1 MKKLISLMI
10 AAIMLLSLAA
20 CGEAPDSSAA
30 ETEPPETSAPKTE
43 DGRPVTEVTTVD
55 ELLDAIAPDTVIELT
70 GQRYM
75 LTEASDYGTGSGSG
89 YYRWDTGDGAELVI
103 ENVTGLTIRAANRDT
118 CIVTEPRWVN
128 VLHFIGCEDI
138 TLEGFTAGHTDGA
151 YCSGGVL
158 CFENTKGVTVDGCSL
173 YGCGTEGVTTYS
185 CEDVAVTG
193 SEIWNCSQGAAFIY
207 DSKNV
212 SFDNCDFH
220 GITAE
225 FGMFRTIDSDK
236 FALLNSTIRDSS
248 GDVFFN
254 SSRSSGV
261 YIGGCEVSGNKF
273 RNMFASELVPVTVEG
288 CTLGDNDIIDWYAD
302 MEKLGSLYENSKAVD
317 PDGNVYT
324 YSELQEMQKTENA
337 VWNAYVPE
345 VASTPD
351 VAVSEDGKVHVT
363 TVDEFLAAIAPDT
376 TIYLEPGVYDLS
388 TAAGCGVT
396 ETDRYRWDLR
406 FDGPSLVI
414 TGVDGLTIEG
424 AGAESVTIA
433 AVPRYADVL
442 GFERCAGLTLRGF
455 TAGHTEEKGYCTGG
469 VLYFDLCDDAVI
481 DGCALFGCGI
491 MGITAGSCADMNVSN
506 TEIYDCEYGAVTLN
520 DSNAVFDS
528 CDIHDNGGPD
538 FQLYNST
545 AIVDGKEQ
553 TASLTTPKA
562 PAD

>member
-20 CGEAPDSSAA
+20 CGEAPDSSAE

-55 ELLDAIAPDTVIELT
+55 ELLAAIAPDTVIELT

-75 LTEASDYGTGSGSG
+75 LTEASTYGTDSGSE
-89 YYRWDTGDGAELVI
+89 YYRWNGWDTGDGAELVI

-138 TLEGFTAGHTDGA
+138 ALEGFTAGHTDGA

-273 RNMFASELVPVTVEG
+273 RDMFASELIPVTVEG
-288 CTLGDNDIIDWYAD
+288 CALGDNDIIDWYAD

-317 PDGNVYT
+317 HERNVYS
-324 YSELQEMQKTENA
+324 YSELQNMQKTENA

-345 VASTPD
+345 VSTPE
-351 VAVSEDGKVHVT
+351 VAVSEDGKVHVM

-491 MGITAGSCADMNVSN
+491 MGITASNCDDMNVSN

-520 DSNAVFDS
+520 DSNAVFDN

-538 FQLYNST
+538 FQLYGST

-553 TASLTTPKA
+553 TA
-562 PAD
+562 

>member
-43 DGRPVTEVTTVD
+43 DGRTVTEVTTVD

-75 LTEASDYGTGSGSG
+75 LTEASDYGTDSGSG

-273 RNMFASELVPVTVEG
+273 RDMFASELIPVTVEG
-288 CTLGDNDIIDWYAD
+288 CALGDNDIIDWYAD

-317 PDGNVYT
+317 HERNVYS
-324 YSELQEMQKTENA
+324 YSELQNMQKTENA

-345 VASTPD
+345 VSTPE

-491 MGITAGSCADMNVSN
+491 MGITASNCDDMNVSN

-520 DSNAVFDS
+520 DSNAVFDN

-538 FQLYNST
+538 FQLYGST
-545 AIVDGKEQ
+545 AFVDGKEQ
-553 TASLTTPKA
+553 
-562 PAD
+562 PA

>member
-20 CGEAPDSSAA
+20 CGEAPASSVA
-30 ETEPPETSAPKTE
+30 ETEPTETSAPKTE

-55 ELLDAIAPDTVIELT
+55 ELLAAIAPNTVIELT

-128 VLHFIGCEDI
+128 VLHFIDCEDI
-138 TLEGFTAGHTDGA
+138 ALEGFTAGHTDGA

-288 CTLGDNDIIDWYAD
+288 CALGDNDIIDWYAD

-345 VASTPD
+345 VASTPE

-376 TIYLEPGVYDLS
+376 TIYLEAGVYDLS

-520 DSNAVFDS
+520 DSNAVFDN

-553 TASLTTPKA
+553 TA
-562 PAD
+562 

>member
-10 AAIMLLSLAA
+10 AVIMLFSLAA
-20 CGEAPDSSAA
+20 CGEAPAAPAA
-30 ETEPPETSAPKTE
+30 ETEPAETPLPKTE
-43 DGRPVTEVTTVD
+43 NGRPVTEVTTVD
-55 ELLDAIAPDTVIELT
+55 ELLAAIAPDTVIELT

-273 RNMFASELVPVTVEG
+273 RDMFASELIPVTVEG
-288 CTLGDNDIIDWYAD
+288 CALGDNDIIDWYAD

-317 PDGNVYT
+317 HERNVYS
-324 YSELQEMQKTENA
+324 YSELQNMQKTENA

-345 VASTPD
+345 VSTPE
-351 VAVSEDGKVHVT
+351 VAVSEDGKVHVM

-491 MGITAGSCADMNVSN
+491 MGITASNCDDMNVSN

-520 DSNAVFDS
+520 DSNAVFDN

-538 FQLYNST
+538 FQLYGST

-553 TASLTTPKA
+553 TA
-562 PAD
+562 

>member
-30 ETEPPETSAPKTE
+30 ETEPPETPLPKTE

-553 TASLTTPKA
+553 TA
-562 PAD
+562 

>member
-55 ELLDAIAPDTVIELT
+55 ELLAAIAPDTVIELT

-128 VLHFIGCEDI
+128 VLHFIDCEDI
-138 TLEGFTAGHTDGA
+138 ALEGFTAGHTDGA

-273 RNMFASELVPVTVEG
+273 RDMFASELIPVTVEG
-288 CTLGDNDIIDWYAD
+288 CALGDNDIIDWYAD

-317 PDGNVYT
+317 HERNVYS
-324 YSELQEMQKTENA
+324 YSELQNMQKTENA

-345 VASTPD
+345 VSTPE

-491 MGITAGSCADMNVSN
+491 MGITASNCDDMNVSN

-520 DSNAVFDS
+520 DSNAVFDN

-538 FQLYNST
+538 FQLYGST

-553 TASLTTPKA
+553 TA
-562 PAD
+562 

>member
-43 DGRPVTEVTTVD
+43 EGRPVTEVTTVD

-75 LTEASDYGTGSGSG
+75 LTEASNYGTGSGSG

-248 GDVFFN
+248 GAIFFN

-273 RNMFASELVPVTVEG
+273 RDMFASELIPVTVEG
-288 CTLGDNDIIDWYAD
+288 CALGDNDIIDWYAD

-317 PDGNVYT
+317 HERNVYS
-324 YSELQEMQKTENA
+324 YSELQNMQKTKNA

-345 VASTPD
+345 VSTPE

-491 MGITAGSCADMNVSN
+491 MGITASNCDDMNVSN

-538 FQLYNST
+538 FQLYGST

-553 TASLTTPKA
+553 TA
-562 PAD
+562 

>member
-1 MKKLISLMI
+1 MI
-10 AAIMLLSLAA
+10 AVIMLFSLAA
-20 CGEAPDSSAA
+20 CGEAPAAPAA
-30 ETEPPETSAPKTE
+30 ETEPAETPLPKTE
-43 DGRPVTEVTTVD
+43 NGRPVTEVTTVD

-89 YYRWDTGDGAELVI
+89 YYRWDTGGGAELVI

-248 GDVFFN
+248 GDIFFN

-273 RNMFASELVPVTVEG
+273 RDMFASELIPVTVEG
-288 CTLGDNDIIDWYAD
+288 CALGDNDIIDWYAD

-317 PDGNVYT
+317 HERNVYS
-324 YSELQEMQKTENA
+324 YSELQNMQKTENA

-345 VASTPD
+345 VSTPE

-455 TAGHTEEKGYCTGG
+455 TAGHTEEKGACTGG

-491 MGITAGSCADMNVSN
+491 MGITASNCDDMNVSN

-520 DSNAVFDS
+520 DSNAVFDN

-538 FQLYNST
+538 FQLYGST

-553 TASLTTPKA
+553 TA
-562 PAD
+562 

>member
-20 CGEAPDSSAA
+20 CGEAPDSSAE

-55 ELLDAIAPDTVIELT
+55 ELLAAIGPDTVIELT

-173 YGCGTEGVTTYS
+173 YGCGAEGVTTYS
-185 CEDVAVTG
+185 CEDVAGTG

-273 RNMFASELVPVTVEG
+273 RDMFASELIPVTVEG
-288 CTLGDNDIIDWYAD
+288 CALGDNDIIDWYAD

-317 PDGNVYT
+317 HERNVYS
-324 YSELQEMQKTENA
+324 YSELQNMQKTENA

-345 VASTPD
+345 VSTPE
-351 VAVSEDGKVHVT
+351 VAVSEDGKVHVM

-491 MGITAGSCADMNVSN
+491 MGITASNCDDMNVSN

-520 DSNAVFDS
+520 DSNAVFDN

-538 FQLYNST
+538 FQLYGST

-553 TASLTTPKA
+553 TA
-562 PAD
+562 

>member
-1 MKKLISLMI
+1 
-10 AAIMLLSLAA
+10 MLLSLAA

-75 LTEASDYGTGSGSG
+75 LTEASNYGTGSGSG

-248 GDVFFN
+248 GDIFFN

-273 RNMFASELVPVTVEG
+273 RDMFASELIPVTVEG
-288 CTLGDNDIIDWYAD
+288 CALGDNDIIDWYAD

-317 PDGNVYT
+317 HERNVYS
-324 YSELQEMQKTENA
+324 YSELQNMQKTKNA

-345 VASTPD
+345 VSTPE

-491 MGITAGSCADMNVSN
+491 MGITASNCDDMNVSN

-538 FQLYNST
+538 FQLYGST

-553 TASLTTPKA
+553 TA
-562 PAD
+562 

>member
-10 AAIMLLSLAA
+10 AVIMLFSLAA
-20 CGEAPDSSAA
+20 CGEAPAAPAA
-30 ETEPPETSAPKTE
+30 ETEPAETPLPKTE
-43 DGRPVTEVTTVD
+43 NGRPVIEVTTVD

-75 LTEASDYGTGSGSG
+75 LTEASDYGTDSGSE
-89 YYRWDTGDGAELVI
+89 YYRWDTGGGAELVI

-273 RNMFASELVPVTVEG
+273 RDMFASELIPVTVEG
-288 CTLGDNDIIDWYAD
+288 CALGDNDIIDWYAD

-317 PDGNVYT
+317 HERNVYS
-324 YSELQEMQKTENA
+324 YSELQNMQKTENA

-345 VASTPD
+345 VSTPE

-491 MGITAGSCADMNVSN
+491 MGITASSCDDMNVSN

-520 DSNAVFDS
+520 DSNAVFDN

-545 AIVDGKEQ
+545 AIVGGKEQ
-553 TASLTTPKA
+553 TA
-562 PAD
+562 

>member
-273 RNMFASELVPVTVEG
+273 RDMFASELIPVTVEG
-288 CTLGDNDIIDWYAD
+288 CALGDNDIIDWYAD

-317 PDGNVYT
+317 HERNVYS
-324 YSELQEMQKTENA
+324 YSELQNMQKTENA

-345 VASTPD
+345 VSTPE

-491 MGITAGSCADMNVSN
+491 MGITASNCDDMNVSN

-520 DSNAVFDS
+520 DSNAVFDN

-538 FQLYNST
+538 FQLYGST

-553 TASLTTPKA
+553 TA
-562 PAD
+562 

>member
-10 AAIMLLSLAA
+10 AVLMLFSLAA
-20 CGEAPDSSAA
+20 CGEAPASSVA
-30 ETEPPETSAPKTE
+30 ETEPTETSAPKTE

-55 ELLDAIAPDTVIELT
+55 ELLAAIAPNTVIELT

-128 VLHFIGCEDI
+128 VLHFIDCEDI
-138 TLEGFTAGHTDGA
+138 ALEGFTAGHTDGA

-173 YGCGTEGVTTYS
+173 YGCGTEGVTTYG

-212 SFDNCDFH
+212 RFDNCDFH

-273 RNMFASELVPVTVEG
+273 RDMFASELVPVTVEG
-288 CTLGDNDIIDWYAD
+288 CALGDNDIIDWYAD

-324 YSELQEMQKTENA
+324 YSALQEMQKTENA

-345 VASTPD
+345 VAGTPD

-376 TIYLEPGVYDLS
+376 TIYLEPGTYDLG
-388 TAAGCGVT
+388 TAAGYGVSKT
-396 ETDRYRWDLR
+396 ERYHWDLR
-406 FDGPSLVI
+406 WDGPSLVI

-442 GFERCAGLTLRGF
+442 GFERCSGLTLRGF

-469 VLYFDLCDDAVI
+469 VLYFDLCDDAAI

-491 MGITAGSCADMNVSN
+491 MGITASSCDGMNVSN

-520 DSNAVFDS
+520 DSTAVFDN

-553 TASLTTPKA
+553 TA
-562 PAD
+562 

>member
-43 DGRPVTEVTTVD
+43 DGRTVIEVTTVD
-55 ELLDAIAPDTVIELT
+55 ELLAAIAPDTVIELT

-128 VLHFIGCEDI
+128 VLHFIDCEDI
-138 TLEGFTAGHTDGA
+138 ALEGFTAGHTDGA

-288 CTLGDNDIIDWYAD
+288 CALGDNDIIDWYAD

-345 VASTPD
+345 VASTPE

-520 DSNAVFDS
+520 DSNAVFDN

-553 TASLTTPKA
+553 TA
-562 PAD
+562 

>member
-20 CGEAPDSSAA
+20 CGEAPASSVA

-55 ELLDAIAPDTVIELT
+55 ELLAAIAPNTVIELT

-128 VLHFIGCEDI
+128 VLHFIDCEDI
-138 TLEGFTAGHTDGA
+138 ALEGFTAGHTDGA

-288 CTLGDNDIIDWYAD
+288 CALGDNDIIDWYAD

-345 VASTPD
+345 VASTPE

-553 TASLTTPKA
+553 TE
-562 PAD
+562 

>member
-75 LTEASDYGTGSGSG
+75 LTEASNYGTGSGSG

-273 RNMFASELVPVTVEG
+273 RDMFASELIPVTVEG
-288 CTLGDNDIIDWYAD
+288 CALGDNDIIDWYAD

-317 PDGNVYT
+317 HERNVYS
-324 YSELQEMQKTENA
+324 YSELQNMQKTENA

-345 VASTPD
+345 VSTPE

-520 DSNAVFDS
+520 DSNAVFDN

-538 FQLYNST
+538 FQLYGST

-553 TASLTTPKA
+553 TA
-562 PAD
+562 

>member
-43 DGRPVTEVTTVD
+43 DGRTVIEVTTVD

-75 LTEASDYGTGSGSG
+75 LTEASTYGTDSGSE
-89 YYRWDTGDGAELVI
+89 YYRWNGWDTGDGAELVI

-128 VLHFIGCEDI
+128 VLQFIGCEDI
-138 TLEGFTAGHTDGA
+138 ALEGFTAGHTDGA

-185 CEDVAVTG
+185 CEDV
-193 SEIWNCSQGAAFIY
+193 
-207 DSKNV
+207 
-212 SFDNCDFH
+212 
-220 GITAE
+220 
-225 FGMFRTIDSDK
+225 
-236 FALLNSTIRDSS
+236 
-248 GDVFFN
+248 FFN

-273 RNMFASELVPVTVEG
+273 RDMFASELIPVTVED
-288 CTLGDNDIIDWYAD
+288 CALGDNDIIDWYAD

-317 PDGNVYT
+317 HERNVYS
-324 YSELQEMQKTENA
+324 YSELQNMQKTENA

-345 VASTPD
+345 VSTPE

-491 MGITAGSCADMNVSN
+491 MGITASNCDDMNVSN

-538 FQLYNST
+538 FQLYGST

-553 TASLTTPKA
+553 TA
-562 PAD
+562 

>member
-10 AAIMLLSLAA
+10 AVIMLFSLAA
-20 CGEAPDSSAA
+20 CGETPASLAA
-30 ETEPPETSAPKTE
+30 ETEPTETPTPRIE
-43 DGRPVTEVTTVD
+43 DGRAVTEAATVD
-55 ELLDAIAPDTVIELT
+55 EFLAAIAPDTVIELT

-75 LTEASDYGTGSGSG
+75 LTEASDYGTCSGSG

-128 VLHFIGCEDI
+128 VLHFIDCEDI

-158 CFENTKGVTVDGCSL
+158 CFENTKAVTVDGCSL
-173 YGCGTEGVTTYS
+173 YGCGTEGVTTYD
-185 CEDVAVTG
+185 CENVVVTS

-207 DSKNV
+207 DSKDV

-273 RNMFASELVPVTVEG
+273 RDMFASELVPITVEG

-317 PDGNVYT
+317 PEGNIYT
-324 YSELQEMQKTENA
+324 YSELQNMQKTENA
-337 VWNAYVPE
+337 VWNAYAPE
-345 VASTPD
+345 ADAPET
-351 VAVSEDGKVHVT
+351 AVGEDGKVHVT

-376 TIYLEPGVYDLS
+376 TIYLEPGTYDLS
-388 TAAGCGVT
+388 TAAGYGVSGT
-396 ETDRYRWDLR
+396 ERYHWDLR
-406 FDGPSLVI
+406 WDGPSLVI

-442 GFERCAGLTLRGF
+442 GFERCSGLTLRGF
-455 TAGHTEEKGYCTGG
+455 TAGHTEEKGECTGG
-469 VLYFDLCDDAVI
+469 VLCFDLCDDAVI

-491 MGITAGSCADMNVSN
+491 MGITASSCDNMNVSN
-506 TEIYDCEYGAVTLN
+506 TEIYDCTYGAVTLN
-520 DSNAVFDS
+520 DSTAVFDG

-538 FQLYNST
+538 FQLYGST
-545 AIVDGKEQ
+545 AVVDGKEQ
-553 TASLTTPKA
+553 TA
-562 PAD
+562 

>member
-20 CGEAPDSSAA
+20 CGEAPDSSAE

-55 ELLDAIAPDTVIELT
+55 ELLAAIAPDTVIELT

-273 RNMFASELVPVTVEG
+273 RDMFASELIPVTVEG
-288 CTLGDNDIIDWYAD
+288 CALGDNDIIDWYAD

-317 PDGNVYT
+317 HERNVYS
-324 YSELQEMQKTENA
+324 YSELQNMQKTENA

-345 VASTPD
+345 VSTPE
-351 VAVSEDGKVHVT
+351 VAVSEDGKVHVM

-481 DGCALFGCGI
+481 DDCALFGCGI
-491 MGITAGSCADMNVSN
+491 MGITASNCDDMNVSN

-520 DSNAVFDS
+520 DSNAVFDN

-538 FQLYNST
+538 FQLYGST

-553 TASLTTPKA
+553 TA
-562 PAD
+562 

>member
-261 YIGGCEVSGNKF
+261 YIGGCEVSGNKL
-273 RNMFASELVPVTVEG
+273 RDMFASELIPVTVEG
-288 CTLGDNDIIDWYAD
+288 CALGDNDIIDWYAD

-317 PDGNVYT
+317 HERNVYS
-324 YSELQEMQKTENA
+324 YSELQNMQKTENA

-345 VASTPD
+345 VSTPE

-491 MGITAGSCADMNVSN
+491 MGITASNCDDMNVSN

-520 DSNAVFDS
+520 DSNAVFDN

-538 FQLYNST
+538 FQLYGST

-553 TASLTTPKA
+553 TA
-562 PAD
+562 

>member
-261 YIGGCEVSGNKF
+261 YIGGCEVSGNKS
-273 RNMFASELVPVTVEG
+273 RDMFASELIPVTVEG
-288 CTLGDNDIIDWYAD
+288 CALGDNDIIDWYAD

-317 PDGNVYT
+317 HERNVYS
-324 YSELQEMQKTENA
+324 YSELQNMQKTENA

-345 VASTPD
+345 VSTPE
-351 VAVSEDGKVHVT
+351 VAVSEDGKVHVM

-491 MGITAGSCADMNVSN
+491 MGITASNCDDMNVSN

-520 DSNAVFDS
+520 DSNAVFDN

-538 FQLYNST
+538 FQLYGST

-553 TASLTTPKA
+553 TA
-562 PAD
+562 

>member
-553 TASLTTPKA
+553 TA
-562 PAD
+562 

>member
-55 ELLDAIAPDTVIELT
+55 ELLAAIAPDTVIELT

-273 RNMFASELVPVTVEG
+273 RDMFASELIPVTVEG
-288 CTLGDNDIIDWYAD
+288 CALGDNDIIDWYAD

-317 PDGNVYT
+317 HERNVYS
-324 YSELQEMQKTENA
+324 YSELQNMQKTENA

-345 VASTPD
+345 VSTPE

-376 TIYLEPGVYDLS
+376 TIYLEAGTYDLS
-388 TAAGCGVT
+388 TAEGCGVT

-491 MGITAGSCADMNVSN
+491 MGITASNCDDMNVSN

-520 DSNAVFDS
+520 DSNAVFDN

-538 FQLYNST
+538 FQLYGST

-553 TASLTTPKA
+553 TA
-562 PAD
+562 

>member
-55 ELLDAIAPDTVIELT
+55 ELLAAIAPDTVIELT

-273 RNMFASELVPVTVEG
+273 RDMFASELIPVTVEG
-288 CTLGDNDIIDWYAD
+288 CALGVNDIIDWYAD

-317 PDGNVYT
+317 HERNVYS
-324 YSELQEMQKTENA
+324 YSELQNMQKTENA

-345 VASTPD
+345 VSTPE

-491 MGITAGSCADMNVSN
+491 MGITASNCDDMNVSN

-520 DSNAVFDS
+520 DSNAVFDN

-538 FQLYNST
+538 FQLYGST

-553 TASLTTPKA
+553 TA
-562 PAD
+562 

>member
-481 DGCALFGCGI
+481 DGCALFGGGI
-491 MGITAGSCADMNVSN
+491 MGITAGSCAVMKVSN

-553 TASLTTPKA
+553 TA
-562 PAD
+562 

>member
-10 AAIMLLSLAA
+10 AAIMLFSLAA
-20 CGEAPDSSAA
+20 CGEAPAAPAA
-30 ETEPPETSAPKTE
+30 ETEPAETPLPKTE

-55 ELLDAIAPDTVIELT
+55 ELLAAIAPDTVIELT

-128 VLHFIGCEDI
+128 VLHFIDCENI

-273 RNMFASELVPVTVEG
+273 RDMFASELIPVTVEG
-288 CTLGDNDIIDWYAD
+288 CALGDNDIIDWYAD

-406 FDGPSLVI
+406 FDGPSLII

-491 MGITAGSCADMNVSN
+491 MGITASNCADMNVSN

-528 CDIHDNGGPD
+528 CDIYDNGGPD

-553 TASLTTPKA
+553 IS
-562 PAD
+562 

>member
-55 ELLDAIAPDTVIELT
+55 ELLAAIAPDTVIELT

-103 ENVTGLTIRAANRDT
+103 ENVTGLTIRTANRDT

-273 RNMFASELVPVTVEG
+273 RDMFASELIPVTVEG
-288 CTLGDNDIIDWYAD
+288 CALGDNDIIDWYAD

-317 PDGNVYT
+317 HERNVYS
-324 YSELQEMQKTENA
+324 YSELQNMQKTENA

-345 VASTPD
+345 VSTPE

-376 TIYLEPGVYDLS
+376 TIYLEAGTYDLS
-388 TAAGCGVT
+388 TAEGCGVT

-491 MGITAGSCADMNVSN
+491 MGITASNCDDMNVSN

-520 DSNAVFDS
+520 DSNAVFDN

-538 FQLYNST
+538 FQLYGST

-553 TASLTTPKA
+553 TA
-562 PAD
+562 

>member
-10 AAIMLLSLAA
+10 AVIMLFSLAA
-20 CGEAPDSSAA
+20 CGEAPAAPAA
-30 ETEPPETSAPKTE
+30 ETEPAETPLPKTE
-43 DGRPVTEVTTVD
+43 NGRPVTEVTTVD

-89 YYRWDTGDGAELVI
+89 YYRWDTGGGAELVI

-273 RNMFASELVPVTVEG
+273 RDMFASELIPVTVEG
-288 CTLGDNDIIDWYAD
+288 CALGDNDIIDWYAD

-317 PDGNVYT
+317 HERNVYS
-324 YSELQEMQKTENA
+324 YSELQNMQKTENA

-345 VASTPD
+345 VSTPE

-406 FDGPSLVI
+406 FDGSSLVI

-553 TASLTTPKA
+553 TA
-562 PAD
+562 

>member
-43 DGRPVTEVTTVD
+43 DGRTVTEVTTVD

-75 LTEASDYGTGSGSG
+75 LTEASTYGTDSGSE

-273 RNMFASELVPVTVEG
+273 RDMFASELIPVTVEG
-288 CTLGDNDIIDWYAD
+288 CALGDNDIIDWYAD

-317 PDGNVYT
+317 HERNVYS
-324 YSELQEMQKTENA
+324 YSELQNMQKTENA

-345 VASTPD
+345 VSTPE

-491 MGITAGSCADMNVSN
+491 MGITASNCDDMNVSN

-538 FQLYNST
+538 FQLYGST
-545 AIVDGKEQ
+545 AVVDGKEQ
-553 TASLTTPKA
+553 TA
-562 PAD
+562 

>member
-20 CGEAPDSSAA
+20 CGEAPDSSAE

-55 ELLDAIAPDTVIELT
+55 ELLAAIAPDTVIELT

-273 RNMFASELVPVTVEG
+273 RDMFASELIPVTVEG
-288 CTLGDNDIIDWYAD
+288 CALGDNDIIDWYAD

-317 PDGNVYT
+317 HERNVYS
-324 YSELQEMQKTENA
+324 YSELQNMQKTENA

-345 VASTPD
+345 VSTPE
-351 VAVSEDGKVHVT
+351 VAVSEDGKVHVM

-469 VLYFDLCDDAVI
+469 VLYSDLCDDAVI

-491 MGITAGSCADMNVSN
+491 MGITASNCDDMNVSN

-520 DSNAVFDS
+520 DSNAVFDN

-538 FQLYNST
+538 FQLYGST

-553 TASLTTPKA
+553 TA
-562 PAD
+562 

>member
-10 AAIMLLSLAA
+10 AAIMLFSLAA
-20 CGEAPDSSAA
+20 CGEAPAAPAA
-30 ETEPPETSAPKTE
+30 ETEPAETPLPKTE
-43 DGRPVTEVTTVD
+43 NGRPVTEVTTVD
-55 ELLDAIAPDTVIELT
+55 ELLAAIAPDTVIELT

-128 VLHFIGCEDI
+128 VLHFIDCENI

-273 RNMFASELVPVTVEG
+273 RDMFASELVPVTVEG
-288 CTLGDNDIIDWYAD
+288 CALGDNDIIDWYAD

-491 MGITAGSCADMNVSN
+491 MGITASNCDDMNVSN

-538 FQLYNST
+538 FQLYGST

-553 TASLTTPKA
+553 IS
-562 PAD
+562 

>member
-30 ETEPPETSAPKTE
+30 ETEPAETPLPKTE

-75 LTEASDYGTGSGSG
+75 LTEASNYGTGSGSG

-248 GDVFFN
+248 GDIFFN

-273 RNMFASELVPVTVEG
+273 RDMFASELIPVTVEG
-288 CTLGDNDIIDWYAD
+288 CALGDNDIIDWYAD

-317 PDGNVYT
+317 HERNVYS
-324 YSELQEMQKTENA
+324 YSELQNMQKTKNA

-345 VASTPD
+345 VSTPE

-491 MGITAGSCADMNVSN
+491 MGITASNCDDMNVSN

-538 FQLYNST
+538 FQLYGST

-553 TASLTTPKA
+553 TA
-562 PAD
+562 

>member
-30 ETEPPETSAPKTE
+30 ETEPAETPLPKTE

-55 ELLDAIAPDTVIELT
+55 ELLAAIAPDTVIELT

-273 RNMFASELVPVTVEG
+273 RDMFASELIPVTVEG
-288 CTLGDNDIIDWYAD
+288 CALGDNDIIDWYAD

-317 PDGNVYT
+317 PEGNVYT
-324 YSELQEMQKTENA
+324 YSELQNMQKTENA

-345 VASTPD
+345 VSTPE

-491 MGITAGSCADMNVSN
+491 MGITASNCDDMNVSN

-520 DSNAVFDS
+520 DSNAVFDN

-538 FQLYNST
+538 FQLYGST

-553 TASLTTPKA
+553 TA
-562 PAD
+562 

>member
-30 ETEPPETSAPKTE
+30 ETEPAETPLPKTE

-55 ELLDAIAPDTVIELT
+55 ELLAAIAPDTVIELT

-128 VLHFIGCEDI
+128 VLHFIACEDI

-225 FGMFRTIDSDK
+225 LGMFRTIDSDK

-254 SSRSSGV
+254 SSRSGGV

-273 RNMFASELVPVTVEG
+273 RDMFASELIPVTVEG
-288 CTLGDNDIIDWYAD
+288 CALGDNDIIDWYAD

-317 PDGNVYT
+317 PEGNVYT
-324 YSELQEMQKTENA
+324 YSELQNMQKTENA

-345 VASTPD
+345 VSTPE

-491 MGITAGSCADMNVSN
+491 MGITASNCDDMNVSN

-520 DSNAVFDS
+520 DSNAVFDN

-538 FQLYNST
+538 FQLYGST

-553 TASLTTPKA
+553 TA
-562 PAD
+562 

>member
-75 LTEASDYGTGSGSG
+75 LTEASNYGTGSGSG

-248 GDVFFN
+248 GDIFFN

-273 RNMFASELVPVTVEG
+273 RDMFASELIPVTVEG
-288 CTLGDNDIIDWYAD
+288 CALGDNDIIDWYAD

-317 PDGNVYT
+317 HERNVYS
-324 YSELQEMQKTENA
+324 YSELQNMQKTENA

-345 VASTPD
+345 VSTPE

-491 MGITAGSCADMNVSN
+491 MGITASNCDDMNVSN

-538 FQLYNST
+538 FQLYGST

-553 TASLTTPKA
+553 TA
-562 PAD
+562 

>member
-43 DGRPVTEVTTVD
+43 DGRTVIEVTTVD

-75 LTEASDYGTGSGSG
+75 LTEASTYGTDSGSE
-89 YYRWDTGDGAELVI
+89 YYRWNGWDTGDGAELVI

-128 VLHFIGCEDI
+128 VLQFIGCEDI
-138 TLEGFTAGHTDGA
+138 ALEGFTAGHTDGA

-273 RNMFASELVPVTVEG
+273 RDMFASELIPVTVED
-288 CTLGDNDIIDWYAD
+288 CALGDNDIIDWYAD
-302 MEKLGSLYENSKAVD
+302 MEKLGSVYENSKAVD
-317 PDGNVYT
+317 HERNVYS
-324 YSELQEMQKTENA
+324 YSELQNMQKTENA

-345 VASTPD
+345 VSTPE

-491 MGITAGSCADMNVSN
+491 MGITASNCDDMNVSN

-520 DSNAVFDS
+520 DSNAVFDN

-553 TASLTTPKA
+553 TA
-562 PAD
+562 

>member
-43 DGRPVTEVTTVD
+43 DGRTVIEVTTVD
-55 ELLDAIAPDTVIELT
+55 ELLAAIAPDTVIELT

-288 CTLGDNDIIDWYAD
+288 CALGDNDIIDWYAD

-345 VASTPD
+345 VASTPE

-491 MGITAGSCADMNVSN
+491 MGITASNCDEMNVSN

-553 TASLTTPKA
+553 TA
-562 PAD
+562 

>member
-20 CGEAPDSSAA
+20 CGEAPDSSAE

-55 ELLDAIAPDTVIELT
+55 ELLAAIAPDTVIELT

-225 FGMFRTIDSDK
+225 FGMLRTIDSDK

-273 RNMFASELVPVTVEG
+273 RDMFASELIPVTVEG
-288 CTLGDNDIIDWYAD
+288 CALGDNDIIDWYAD

-317 PDGNVYT
+317 HERNVYS
-324 YSELQEMQKTENA
+324 YSELQNMQKTENA

-345 VASTPD
+345 VSTPE
-351 VAVSEDGKVHVT
+351 VAVSEDGKVHVM

-491 MGITAGSCADMNVSN
+491 MGITASNCDDMNVSN

-520 DSNAVFDS
+520 DSNAVFDN

-538 FQLYNST
+538 FQLYGST

-553 TASLTTPKA
+553 TA
-562 PAD
+562 